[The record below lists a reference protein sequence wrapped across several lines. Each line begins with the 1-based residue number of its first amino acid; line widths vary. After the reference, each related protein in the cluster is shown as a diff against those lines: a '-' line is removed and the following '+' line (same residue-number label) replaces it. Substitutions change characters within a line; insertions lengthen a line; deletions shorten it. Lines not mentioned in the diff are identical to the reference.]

1 VTAATLGAG
10 GHQPFPDTNRLLVI
24 RILAFWVLTPIV
36 TAAAAFVLQLALSP
50 VAGL

>member
-1 VTAATLGAG
+1 LGAG
-10 GHQPFPDTNRLLVI
+10 ANQSFPVTNRRLVI
-24 RILAFWVLTPIV
+24 RILAFWVLTPVV